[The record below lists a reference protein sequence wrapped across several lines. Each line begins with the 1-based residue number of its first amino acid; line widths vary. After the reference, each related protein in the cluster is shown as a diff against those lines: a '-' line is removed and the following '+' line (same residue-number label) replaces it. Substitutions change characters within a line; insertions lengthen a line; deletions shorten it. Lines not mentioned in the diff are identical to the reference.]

1 MYRVIEKRC
10 QEKNASQDRDD
21 ESHSTVMTKKFQVN
35 CAIKVC
41 LIADR
46 QQKPRGTR
54 GNTRACELLEL
65 RAIAGSHL

>member
-1 MYRVIEKRC
+1 
-10 QEKNASQDRDD
+10 
-21 ESHSTVMTKKFQVN
+21 MTKKIQVN